1 MDYQVLQ
8 TAYSFVNHVALVPR
22 GRGGPDASIQDAA
35 PGPLSA
41 IWSWITKTLK
51 GGVSD
56 DATFRQQLEEFA
68 KMRDA
73 LTEETAEDKLTPLYE
88 CVAKMPWDEDKD
100 LLYRYL
106 GDAKL
111 IIGRD
116 DAEANLFVTTV
127 ADLYEKA
134 EERSLAEI
142 MNTQKK
148 EAQEDAM
155 TEEEKKAEEAK
166 KAQSDAESKEL
177 EGFMTKVKDH
187 IAGGGKISDW
197 AVKGKKAEDEEAE
210 ETAEEK
216 KKREDAEK
224 AKKAEDDEA
233 ENAKKEEEEKKKEKA
248 AEDAG
253 PSLLGQYD
261 AAPFNMSM
269 DFNRRAPSSEAG
281 KDLLGK
287 LGFFG
292 DPKEKK

>member
-1 MDYQVLQ
+1 
-8 TAYSFVNHVALVPR
+8 
-22 GRGGPDASIQDAA
+22 
-35 PGPLSA
+35 
-41 IWSWITKTLK
+41 
-51 GGVSD
+51 VSD
-56 DATFRQQLEEFA
+56 DATFRQQLEDFA
-68 KMRDA
+68 KMRDS

-88 CVAKMPWDEDKD
+88 CVGKMPWNEDKD

-116 DAEANLFVTTV
+116 DAEADLYVSTV

-134 EERSLAEI
+134 EEKSLAEI
-142 MNTQKK
+142 MNSQKK
-148 EAQEDAM
+148 EVSQEDAM

-166 KAQSDAESKEL
+166 KAQSDAESKEMDN
-177 EGFMTKVKDH
+177 FMTKVKDH

-197 AVKGKKAEDEEAE
+197 AVKGKKAEDEEVE

-233 ENAKKEEEEKKKEKA
+233 ENAKKEEEEKA

-261 AAPFNMSM
+261 SAPFNMSM
-269 DFNRRAPSSEAG
+269 DFTRRAPSSEAG
-281 KDLLGK
+281 LNLLDK
-287 LGFFG
+287 LGLFG
-292 DPKEKK
+292 DSKEKK